1 MDAYWRACNYL
12 CVGMLYLRANPL
24 LREPLKAEHI
34 KNRLLGHWGSDPG
47 QTFTWVHL
55 NRLIKKYD
63 LDLIYI
69 SGPGHGAPATL
80 SNSYL
85 EGVYSEVYPDKSED
99 VAGMQKFFK
108 QFSFPGGIGSHCT
121 PETPGSIHEGGELG
135 YSLSHGFGAAFDNPD
150 LIVAVVVG
158 DGEAETGPLATSW
171 HSNKF
176 LNPVRDGAVLPIL
189 HLNGY
194 KIANPTILA
203 RIPAEELEMLFKGL
217 WVDAAC
223 GGGRRSGGDAPE
235 DGGGDGALRA
245 GDSRD
250 PGRRRGAN
258 RRSGAGAADVADD
271 HSADA
276 EGMDVSEG
284 TGWAQ
289 AGGFV
294 ARAPDADS
302 RSGDEPG
309 ASEAGGGVDAEL
321 QAGGAV
327 R

>member
-1 MDAYWRACNYL
+1 MGR
-12 CVGMLYLRANPL
+12 R
-24 LREPLKAEHI
+24 R
-34 KNRLLGHWGSDPG
+34 R
-47 QTFTWVHL
+47 
-55 NRLIKKYD
+55 
-63 LDLIYI
+63 
-69 SGPGHGAPATL
+69 L

-99 VAGMQKFFK
+99 VEGMQKFFK

-176 LNPVRDGAVLPIL
+176 LNPMRDGAVLPIL

-203 RIPAEELEMLFKGL
+203 RIPAEELEHLFLGL
-217 WVDAAC
+217 GWAPYVVEGDDPLVMHQKMAAVMEHC
-223 GGGRRSGGDAPE
+223 VKEIRAIQAAARSAAP
-235 DGGGDGALRA
+235 GT
-245 GDSRD
+245 
-250 PGRRRGAN
+250 PGRT
-258 RRSGAGAADVADD
+258 AALADD
-271 HSADA
+271 YSADA
-276 EGMDVSEG
+276 KGMDVSEG
-284 TGWAQ
+284 DRWAQ
-289 AGGFV
+289 AGGIV

-302 RSGDEPG
+302 RSGYESG
-309 ASEAGGGVDAEL
+309 ASEAGRGMDAEL